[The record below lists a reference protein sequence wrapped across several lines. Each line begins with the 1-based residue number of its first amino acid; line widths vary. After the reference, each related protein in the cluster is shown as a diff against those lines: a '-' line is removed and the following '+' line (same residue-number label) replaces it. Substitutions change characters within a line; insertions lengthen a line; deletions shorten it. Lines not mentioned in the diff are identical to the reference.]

1 MPNNHLAH
9 ASGTQTHWGTSEQNC
24 KEMRKTTVAA
34 IWPSLVILTEYEPL
48 TSKNVF
54 SQDKCKEIV
63 GTAHF
68 AANKTKIWP

>member
-48 TSKNVF
+48 TSKRVF
-54 SQDKCKEIV
+54 PGQMQRNSRDRAFCS
-63 GTAHF
+63 
-68 AANKTKIWP
+68 